1 MKKIITC
8 MLSIV
13 FLLSCMISVTVL
25 ADSQSTL
32 IRYTVNPTVIYIDHD
47 GTRTTQKVELGS
59 TLKEPSHKGKTGYTF
74 MGWKNL
80 STGDFWEFSDTV
92 NDNLTLVACYSQNSK
107 KADSKVQLGEGDFS
121 IEIKIQNGISGVGI
135 STDKVELMEMLIQSD
150 TITTEEISQLT
161 EGASMDIILV
171 VKDGSS
177 TITDTSKTQ
186 MHRAAD
192 GYTIAQYLD
201 ISLYKQ
207 MTQNGKQIKNQQLHE
222 LSQVLTVTIRIP
234 DRYINMDTNIQRT
247 FYVLRN
253 HNGTVDILDST
264 YNEETH
270 ILTFQ
275 TDQFSDYA
283 IAYKDVKN
291 AANTGADLT
300 NATAKDTS
308 QNPVSHSTSYKKTAA
323 KTGDSTNLSFFIT
336 LLVGAAAA
344 IVSIRFKKQ
353 QNN

>member
-1 MKKIITC
+1 MKKIRIILICITILFPC
-8 MLSIV
+8 LFATHI
-13 FLLSCMISVTVL
+13 F

-161 EGASMDIILV
+161 EGASMDIVLV

-186 MHRAAD
+186 MQRAAD

-222 LSQVLTVTIRIP
+222 LSQVLTVTLRIP
-234 DRYINMDTNIQRT
+234 DRFINTDANIQRT

-253 HNGTVDILDST
+253 HNGEVEILDSS

-283 IAYKDVKN
+283 IAYKDVKK

-308 QNPVSHSTSYKKTAA
+308 QNPVSHSASHKTSAA
-323 KTGDSTNLSFFIT
+323 KTGDNTNLSFFIT

-344 IVSIRFKKQ
+344 MAFIRLKRQ